1 MIWNERAE
9 EHIHTNLSSESAG
22 LFLHD
27 VLALRNSNVDTSGS
41 RHERRLILRLSSK
54 VVTNLSVEAG

>member
-9 EHIHTNLSSESAG
+9 DHIHTNLSSESAG

-54 VVTNLSVEAG
+54 VL